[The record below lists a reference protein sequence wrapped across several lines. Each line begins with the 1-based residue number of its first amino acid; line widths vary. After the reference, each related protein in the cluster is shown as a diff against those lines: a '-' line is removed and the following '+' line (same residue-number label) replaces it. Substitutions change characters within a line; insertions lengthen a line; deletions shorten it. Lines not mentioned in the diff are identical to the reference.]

1 MSFLEYLG
9 LEYLFRRD
17 TAESSISIE
26 GIFGLIGFILWILM
40 DIFRP
45 ELCRY
50 GVAVFNLLIVPILLC
65 MIIVKFIRTFKN
77 SQKKKMCIFF

>member
-17 TAESSISIE
+17 TAESSASIE

-50 GVAVFNLLIVPILLC
+50 GVVTFNLLIVPILLN
-65 MIIVKFIRTFKN
+65 F
-77 SQKKKMCIFF
+77 SL